1 MTVKELI
8 EKLQYEDPEKIIVAP
23 GYEGG
28 YDEISDISPIQL
40 KLNVHSADT
49 WYYGKHEKSSIGEC
63 HAIRIC

>member
-8 EKLQYEDPEKIIVAP
+8 EKLQYEDPEKIIVVS

-28 YDEISDISPIQL
+28 YDEIGDISPIQL
-40 KLNVHSADT
+40 KLNVNSDEI
-49 WYYGKHEKSSIGEC
+49 WYYGKHEESSVGEC